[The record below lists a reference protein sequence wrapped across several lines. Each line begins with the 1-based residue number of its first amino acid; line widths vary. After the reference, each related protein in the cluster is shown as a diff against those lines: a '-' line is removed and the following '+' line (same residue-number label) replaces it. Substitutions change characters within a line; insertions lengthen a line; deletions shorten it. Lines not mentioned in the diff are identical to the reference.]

1 MNQTQRI
8 IFYFLILIAGAAW
21 IIVSGETS
29 STSSEISAPQ
39 VGFLAPDFTLN
50 GMDGKPY
57 TLSEFRGKAVLINL
71 WATWC
76 PPCRAEMPAIE
87 NIYQEFKDQGF
98 IVLAINAT
106 NQDDVSAIRPFLN
119 QYNVTLPI
127 LIDETGNVST
137 AYKLQSLPSS
147 YFIDR
152 KGVVQ
157 EVIIGGPMSEALL
170 RTRVEQILK

>member
-1 MNQTQRI
+1 MYRTQRI

-21 IIVSGETS
+21 IILSAETS

-39 VGFLAPDFTLN
+39 VGFFAPDFTLN
-50 GMDGKPY
+50 GMDRKLY

-98 IVLAINAT
+98 VVFAINAT
-106 NQDDVSAIRPFLN
+106 IQDDVSAIAPFLKK
-119 QYNVTLPI
+119 YSLTFPVLV
-127 LIDETGNVST
+127 DETGSVST